1 MNPSHIDASL
11 ALYRILRE
19 SYPLESIQALSFHDA
34 PHPLSISASQGSEFP
49 VVLLNVVKT
58 GKCRGFPENL
68 NVINMGVSRAQVQLF
83 IIADAE
89 GLMDIPMWKTLRAI
103 WIYKSPPPEKKGV
116 KARSQARK

>member
-19 SYPLESIQALSFHDA
+19 SYPLESIQALSLYEAHANKLYNAMIPCFHDA
-34 PHPLSISASQGSEFP
+34 PHPLFISASQGSEFP

-68 NVINMGVSRAQVQLF
+68 NVINVGVSRAQVQLF

-89 GLMDIPMWKTLRAI
+89 GLMDIPM
-103 WIYKSPPPEKKGV
+103 
-116 KARSQARK
+116 

>member
-1 MNPSHIDASL
+1 MIPC
-11 ALYRILRE
+11 
-19 SYPLESIQALSFHDA
+19 FHDA

-68 NVINMGVSRAQVQLF
+68 NVINVGVSRAQVQLF

-103 WIYKSPPPEKKGV
+103 WLDKDIQESSPEKKGA
-116 KARSQARK
+116 KAIFQARRG